1 MTARDKAL
9 GERLAGQGLVRPE
22 ALDHAREHQALVGG
36 RLDSVILDLGLL
48 GEPALLEALSEVHN
62 AQPVSAVELDA
73 VDAAVARLITPR
85 IAARFELVPFRREGN
100 RLHVAAVNPGDLMVE
115 DELALLTGSLVTSY
129 VALEARLYE
138 VLARFYGV
146 QRSPLLARVGRR
158 LRGEVARPG
167 GIPPPPPPT
176 LRPTVAVHAPTA
188 PARPSAE
195 PDTPTAP
202 APWSARTQSELE
214 LSTED
219 LELFPSLS
227 RLRSTGA
234 DAAAADQHPPV
245 RVQPSPTLAFAPSP
259 PPAPEP
265 PPPAPPEPPA
275 ATTPDERLTLAA
287 EALQEAEMRE
297 EIADVLLD
305 FCEPYLRRRMV
316 LAVRTDGVI
325 GWRGEGEGVDPE
337 MVRAISI
344 PLSEPSVFVGLSK
357 GMAFWLGALPPMPRN
372 LELTLGLGGERPRDC
387 VILPVTLKQKTVCFI
402 YGDNLGDG
410 VGGVPLSALR
420 RLAAK
425 AGLAFQVYLMKGKIR
440 TL

>member
-1 MTARDKAL
+1 MTSRDRAL
-9 GERLAGQGLVRPE
+9 AEHLVREGAIRAE
-22 ALDHAREHQALVGG
+22 ALVHAREHQALVGG
-36 RLDSVILDLGLL
+36 RLDTVLLDLGLA
-48 GEPALLEALSEVHN
+48 GEPALIEALSAVHN
-62 AQPVSAVELDA
+62 AQPVSSPELDA
-73 VDAAVARLITPR
+73 VDPAIARLITPR
-85 IAARFELVPFRREGN
+85 IAARFELAPFRHEGN

-158 LRGEVARPG
+158 LRGEAVRIAV
-167 GIPPPPPPT
+167 PPPSPPPA
-176 LRPTVAVHAPTA
+176 LRRA
-188 PARPSAE
+188 PAALPMTPAE
-195 PDTPTAP
+195 PSPPPAP
-202 APWSARTQSELE
+202 APRSARTQSELE
-214 LSTED
+214 LSSED
-219 LELFPSLS
+219 LELFPSLN
-227 RLRSTGA
+227 RLRPMVVQVGA
-234 DAAAADQHPPV
+234 A
-245 RVQPSPTLAFAPSP
+245 
-259 PPAPEP
+259 EEIP
-265 PPPAPPEPPA
+265 PPPKQDGVTPTAGAPHEPVPPLLLPPA
-275 ATTPDERLTLAA
+275 TPVPVTPEERLAMAA
-287 EALQEAEMRE
+287 EALQDAEMRE
-297 EIADVLLD
+297 EIADALLD

-316 LAVRTDGVI
+316 LAVRKDAVI

-337 MVRAISI
+337 MIRAISI
-344 PLSEPSVFVGLSK
+344 PSSEPSVFVGLSK

-372 LELTLGLGGERPRDC
+372 LELTIGLGGERPRDC

-410 VGGVPLSALR
+410 VGGVPLSAMR